1 MSLVITEDFL
11 LDSSVFWLRKHGLG
25 CKRSMA
31 RTAYEAVKETGS
43 NGSWSLKCVEEHQY
57 SCKIGLKNKPR
68 TLPEQVS
75 VLQELLNRAISSS
88 QSGEGDDVKCTLPY
102 LNLPSEAKSTP
113 SVYAG
118 ELLLAPIPTTPLPNV
133 AKVKQCSKYKVG
145 VLKAEE
151 DPIKSDVT
159 NKTSPSGSCPFSNS
173 SPGDLAGI
181 NELYLDDE
189 CEDHLEECDDEPLL
203 STLIRPSPGRNSSR
217 KAPAVHSSRGEKV
230 QRIKEKEK
238 DKEREAM
245 MMNMRTVGRAP
256 VDYVS
261 SSDDEP
267 ELEESTL
274 VQDYFISDS
283 FDNAASLLD
292 VPYEGGII
300 LTEDPPDT
308 QFELRGSAA
317 DGTRRVLFTVDQWK
331 IQMTDNT
338 NPKLYMRSPLAKT
351 GDGLPE
357 NMW

>member
-1 MSLVITEDFL
+1 M
-11 LDSSVFWLRKHGLG
+11 DSSVFWLRKHGLG

-31 RTAYEAVKETGS
+31 RTTYEAVKETGS
-43 NGSWSLKCVEEHQY
+43 NGSWSLKCVDDNQY
-57 SCKIGLKNKPR
+57 SCKIDLKNKPR

-75 VLQELLNRAISSS
+75 VLQELLNRVTSSS
-88 QSGEGDDVKCTLPY
+88 QSEEGGDVKCTLPY
-102 LNLPSEAKSTP
+102 LESPPEAKSTP
-113 SVYAG
+113 SVYAS
-118 ELLLAPIPTTPLPNV
+118 ELLLAPIPRTPLPNV
-133 AKVKQCSKYKVG
+133 AKGNQCSKYKVG

-173 SPGDLAGI
+173 SPDDLVGI

-189 CEDHLEECDDEPLL
+189 CEDQLEECDDEPLL
-203 STLIRPSPGRNSSR
+203 STLIRPSPGRISSR
-217 KAPAVHSSRGEKV
+217 RAPVVHTGRGKKL
-230 QRIKEKEK
+230 QRIKEKEKEK
-238 DKEREAM
+238 DKEREEM

-267 ELEESTL
+267 ELEESTH
-274 VQDYFISDS
+274 VQDYIISDS
-283 FDNAASLLD
+283 SDKAASLLD

-308 QFELRGSAA
+308 KFELHGSAA
-317 DGTRRVLFTVDQWK
+317 DGTRRVFFIVDQWK
-331 IQMTDNT
+331 IQMTNNT
-338 NPKLYMRSPLAKT
+338 NPTLYMRSPLAKT

-357 NMW
+357 HIW

>member
-1 MSLVITEDFL
+1 MITEDFF
-11 LDSSVFWLRKHGLG
+11 LDSSVFWLCQHGLG
-25 CKRSMA
+25 RKRSMA

-57 SCKIGLKNKPR
+57 SCKIDLKNKPR
-68 TLPEQVS
+68 TLEEHAS
-75 VLQELLNRAISSS
+75 VLQELLNRVISSS
-88 QSGEGDDVKCTLPY
+88 QSEEGDDVKHTLPY
-102 LNLPSEAKSTP
+102 LKSPLEAKSTP
-113 SVYAG
+113 SVYAS
-118 ELLLAPIPTTPLPNV
+118 ESLFAPIPRTPLPNV
-133 AKVKQCSKYKVG
+133 AKVNQCSKYKVA

-159 NKTSPSGSCPFSNS
+159 NKTSPSGSCPFSSS
-173 SPGDLAGI
+173 SPDDLVGI

-189 CEDHLEECDDEPLL
+189 CEDHVEASDDEPLL
-203 STLIRPSPGRNSSR
+203 SALIRPPPERNSSR
-217 KAPAVHSSRGEKV
+217 KAPVVHISRGKKL

-238 DKEREAM
+238 EKEKEREAM

-261 SSDDEP
+261 SSDDEL

-274 VQDYFISDS
+274 VQDYIISHSSDK
-283 FDNAASLLD
+283 AASLLD

-308 QFELRGSAA
+308 QFELHGSAA
-317 DGTRRVLFTVDQWK
+317 DGTRRVFFIVDQWK
-331 IQMTDNT
+331 IQTTDNT
-338 NPKLYMRSPLAKT
+338 NPTLHMRSPLAKT

-357 NMW
+357 SIW